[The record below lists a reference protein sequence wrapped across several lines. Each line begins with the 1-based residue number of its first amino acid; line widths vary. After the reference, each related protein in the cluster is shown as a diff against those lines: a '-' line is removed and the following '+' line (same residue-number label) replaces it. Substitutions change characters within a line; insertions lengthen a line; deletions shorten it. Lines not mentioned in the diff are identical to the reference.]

1 MITLLFNTLATC
13 KLLTF
18 APLFD
23 SYAYTRISYQK
34 YKSAAKSFVVAKVFK
49 VPYRCLPPCIPALLT
64 LDLLFLSGTCLYRD
78 RYKLLLD

>member
-13 KLLTF
+13 KSLTF

-34 YKSAAKSFVVAKVFK
+34 YKCAAKSYVVAKVSK
-49 VPYRCLPPCIPALLT
+49 VPYRRL
-64 LDLLFLSGTCLYRD
+64 
-78 RYKLLLD
+78 